1 MAFVQFTQVSLAFG
15 DRDIL
20 QEVNVYLS
28 GGTRAALAGANGS
41 GKTTLMKVMAGII
54 AADSGER
61 AIEKGARIVYLP
73 QSGIEHRDRSL
84 GQELELAWEHIHAV
98 LLRID
103 ELGQL
108 LSHKKEGDTGIAG
121 LLEELHRLQELVEDS
136 NYYRRAASISMV
148 LEGLGFEQ
156 GDIERPV
163 QEFSGGWQMRVAL
176 AKVLLSHPDII
187 LLDEPTN
194 YLDIEARTWLEAWLL
209 NFKGGYLLVSH
220 DRYFLDVTTTET
232 YELWQ
237 GQLRRYAGSYSDY
250 EKQRQ
255 VELEGLVR
263 RYQAQQEEIAKT
275 EDFIRRFRY
284 QATRAVMV
292 QERVKR
298 LEKLERIEI
307 PENLKKIRLRFPEP
321 PHSGRLVLRGYG
333 LGRVYGQHRVIG
345 KLDVSIEAG
354 EKLLVVGKNGAGKS
368 TLLRILAGIDS
379 DYEGSFELGTDVS
392 IGYFS
397 QDVAADLVGD
407 TDILSWLEGR
417 APTALIPRLRDL
429 LGAFLFRGDDIYKS
443 LQVLSGGEKSR
454 LALLSLLLRPVNLLI
469 LDEPTNHLDIHS
481 KDVLLQALQDYPG
494 TVIFVSHDQGF
505 MQALSTRTL
514 ELTRNGRH
522 RMFLGNYAYYL
533 ERLARESS
541 QPSVASQ
548 SEIAAQSEIVVSDA
562 ADFREEQK
570 RLQALVRRL
579 RRQEGELL
587 EEIDGL
593 EQALAGEQERMASSE
608 VYSDGLK
615 ASQCASQ
622 IKNLEDAIFKQTQ
635 LWEDLGRQLQ
645 EAQSKLSQLV

>member
-1 MAFVQFTQVSLAFG
+1 M
-15 DRDIL
+15 
-20 QEVNVYLS
+20 
-28 GGTRAALAGANGS
+28 
-41 GKTTLMKVMAGII
+41 
-54 AADSGER
+54 
-61 AIEKGARIVYLP
+61 
-73 QSGIEHRDRSL
+73 
-84 GQELELAWEHIHAV
+84 
-98 LLRID
+98 
-103 ELGQL
+103 
-108 LSHKKEGDTGIAG
+108 
-121 LLEELHRLQELVEDS
+121 
-136 NYYRRAASISMV
+136 
-148 LEGLGFEQ
+148 
-156 GDIERPV
+156 
-163 QEFSGGWQMRVAL
+163 
-176 AKVLLSHPDII
+176 
-187 LLDEPTN
+187 
-194 YLDIEARTWLEAWLL
+194 
-209 NFKGGYLLVSH
+209 
-220 DRYFLDVTTTET
+220 
-232 YELWQ
+232 
-237 GQLRRYAGSYSDY
+237 
-250 EKQRQ
+250 
-255 VELEGLVR
+255 
-263 RYQAQQEEIAKT
+263 
-275 EDFIRRFRY
+275 
-284 QATRAVMV
+284 
-292 QERVKR
+292 
-298 LEKLERIEI
+298 
-307 PENLKKIRLRFPEP
+307 
-321 PHSGRLVLRGYG
+321 
-333 LGRVYGQHRVIG
+333 
-345 KLDVSIEAG
+345 
-354 EKLLVVGKNGAGKS
+354 
-368 TLLRILAGIDS
+368 
-379 DYEGSFELGTDVS
+379 S

-397 QDVAADLVGD
+397 QDAAADLVGD

-548 SEIAAQSEIVVSDA
+548 SEIAAQSEIVVRSEVAAQSEIVVSDA

-635 LWEDLGRQLQ
+635 LWEELGRQLQ